1 MKIESLYVAAEDFAR
16 ARAFYTQTLFQKE
29 PSSSTDRFVF
39 YDVGGFQF
47 GVFDPGV
54 TGEAVSFG
62 NNCVPTFEVSDL
74 AALHDRLRAEKV
86 EIVMPLQE
94 VNDTV
99 IFQCHD
105 SEGNILEFY
114 RWKEES

>member
-1 MKIESLYVAAEDFAR
+1 MKIESLYVAAKDFDR
-16 ARAFYTQTLFQKE
+16 AKAFYTQTLFQKD

-47 GVFDPGV
+47 GVFDPDV
-54 TGEAVSFG
+54 TEESVSFG
-62 NNCVPTFEVSDL
+62 NNCVPTFEVSDPE
-74 AALHDRLRAEKV
+74 ALHNRLQAEDV

-99 IFQCHD
+99 IFQCCD
-105 SEGNILEFY
+105 SEGNVLEFY
-114 RWKEES
+114 SWK